1 MRAQP
6 EEGQQHDR
14 EQDPRRV
21 HARRP
26 EWGKSPQEKPVA
38 LHVRPALSV
47 MVSAPAPVPSRPAVG
62 NSALALNARPLI
74 VVAAL
79 PPKVIPPSH
88 AGSDPARA
96 GTLIAVPLIVPAIII
111 EPLSAAPTWWNRSS
125 TSPLAIAAVAIHS
138 APARLTVTR
147 GEGRGEKRAGGGE
160 PPTGAA
166 EGIEVRH
173 GAP

>member
-21 HARRP
+21 HAARHDCA
-26 EWGKSPQEKPVA
+26 KSAQEKPVA

-47 MVSAPAPVPSRPAVG
+47 MVSAPAPVPSSPAVG
-62 NSALALNARPLI
+62 NSALALNATPLI

-111 EPLSAAPTWWNRSS
+111 EPLSAAPTCGNRSS
-125 TSPLAIAAVAIHS
+125 TSPLAIAAGSEHPRPGAAS
-138 APARLTVTR
+138 ALRGSGWGEAGGRAEEAPARR
-147 GEGRGEKRAGGGE
+147 QE
-160 PPTGAA
+160 PS
-166 EGIEVRH
+166 R
-173 GAP
+173 